1 MTMNPSMSAAGL
13 PALDPTLADPAD
25 PSPQPATPFV
35 PSPNVRP
42 AKYPKVVAPHPVA
55 TRHVAEALQADPD
68 GIMDDDHDHDHDE
81 HEHHTHAPLSFGLK
95 VANLIAVILPFVGL
109 VAAAVLLWGVA
120 FDWVHLALMAGMY
133 AITVLGITVGFHR
146 QFTHK
151 SFETS
156 KAVRAILG
164 VMGSMAVEGPLIKWV
179 ATHRSHHQHSETE
192 LDPHSPHL
200 HGMGFKGLLQGL
212 WYAHAGWLFSPE
224 ATDLPRY
231 VPDLLKDRVTKF
243 ISDSFTMWVAI
254 GLILPAVIGGL
265 VTWSLWGALLGFLW
279 GGLARVFLVHHVT
292 WSINSVC
299 HVWGSREFKSRDES
313 RNNPIFGILAFGEG
327 WHNNHHAFPTSAR
340 HGLRWWQFDL
350 SYVCIKALEL
360 VGLAWKVRVPAL
372 AQMEAKRIGPDGRRD

>member
-1 MTMNPSMSAAGL
+1 MTMNPSLSAAGL
-13 PALDPTLADPAD
+13 PAIEPAD
-25 PSPQPATPFV
+25 DAAPAPAAKAAKPDFV

-42 AKYPKVVAPHPVA
+42 AKHAKVVAPHPVA
-55 TRHVAEALQADPD
+55 SRHVRTAADALKADPD
-68 GIMDDDHDHDHDE
+68 GVMDHDHGHDHDHDHDD
-81 HEHHTHAPLSFGLK
+81 HHTHAPLSFGLK
-95 VANLIAVILPFVGL
+95 VANLTAVVLPFVGL

-133 AITVLGITVGFHR
+133 ALTVLGITVGFHR
-146 QFTHK
+146 LFTHK
-151 SFETS
+151 SFETA
-156 KAVRAILG
+156 KPVKAILG
-164 VMGSMAVEGPLIKWV
+164 VLGSMAVEGPLIKWV

-200 HGMGFKGLLQGL
+200 HGMGFKGLIQGL
-212 WYAHAGWLFSPE
+212 WYAHTGWLFSPE

-243 ISDSFTMWVAI
+243 ISDSFTVWVAV

-265 VTWSLWGALLGFLW
+265 VTWSLTGALLGFLW

-313 RNNPIFGILAFGEG
+313 RNNPIFGVLAFGEG
-327 WHNNHHAFPTSAR
+327 WHNNHHAFPTSA
-340 HGLRWWQFDL
+340 
-350 SYVCIKALEL
+350 
-360 VGLAWKVRVPAL
+360 PATGCGGGSSTC
-372 AQMEAKRIGPDGRRD
+372 RTS